1 MKNLLCVVLAAFLLT
16 MSVLPGLTVQAASPD
31 TFSGTRVVEF
41 VFDTSDLDNYANGGR
56 AGVDLYLRKNAP
68 QWLNHSLQADGRDVF
83 LTYSF
88 TFSSFDEYIQRIT
101 ALLGYQPAI
110 MYTPDKILV
119 EEFEPVE
126 LLGSLIQGLGNSE
139 QLKKRAKAI
148 KNEIAFAELSHDFE
162 DQKIAICPD
171 EMQWQIPVRTLE
183 IETLW
188 EGSTLKRTVRW
199 TISTEHIK
207 HSQWK
212 DLVSVCKDIGQV
224 SEETSDS
231 EVVFCVTFS
240 SVSEQEMVNK
250 TGLCLGVPS
259 GLGVQFVEA
268 TEESCRYLW
277 TESYLLDHYLEESGV
292 FTYRY
297 QCSEQMLNPAVENDG
312 MEIGVVGVSGE
323 NDTYR
328 EVTQIVANNQY
339 DIKFSYNAPFRFQT
353 IQVNTNCS
361 SVFKRIQRT
370 ITLTAPTNAAEVY
383 HETIKAQLSKKL
395 PKGTV
400 LQMYD
405 QDEVRYYVLTYSA
418 WLWKDIEKFTDK
430 FLPVKISCSDSWVP
444 FGKSAYK
451 ETVDSTNV
459 LDGFD
464 SAISVRMEYLFP
476 GKGEAQVVTD
486 VGQQIKLSY
495 QHLHYIKLILEVL
508 VLAIVVVIILLLVKT
523 IKKCVK
529 NRKAKTTEP
538 EQIAQEVQLQPE
550 TETEPNDQD
559 P

>member
-1 MKNLLCVVLAAFLLT
+1 MKKLLSIVLSAFLLT
-16 MSVLPGLTVQAASPD
+16 MSVLPALTVQATTPD

-41 VFDTSDLDNYANGGR
+41 MFDTSDLDNYANGGR

-88 TFSSFDEYIQRIT
+88 TFASFDEYTQRIT

-110 MYTPDKILV
+110 MYTPDEILV

-148 KNEIAFAELSHDFE
+148 KNEIAFAEQSHDFE

-171 EMQWQIPVRTLE
+171 EMQWQIPVRALE
-183 IETLW
+183 IETIW
-188 EGSTLKRTVRW
+188 ESNALKRTVRW
-199 TISTEHIK
+199 TINTEHIK

-212 DLVSVCKDIGQV
+212 DLVSVCKDIGKV
-224 SEETSDS
+224 TEETYDS
-231 EVVFCVTFS
+231 EVVFSVTFS

-297 QCSEQMLNPAVENDG
+297 QCSDQMRNPAVEKDG
-312 MEIGVVGVSGE
+312 MEIEMVGVAGE
-323 NDTYR
+323 NDTYT
-328 EVTQIVANNQY
+328 EVAQIVANNQY

-353 IQVNTNCS
+353 IQVATNCS

-405 QDEVRYYVLTYSA
+405 QDEVRYYVLTYSS

-430 FLPVKISCSDSWVP
+430 FLPAKISCSDSWVP
-444 FGKSAYK
+444 FGKSVYK
-451 ETVDSTNV
+451 ETVGSTNV

-464 SAISVRMEYLFP
+464 TAISVRMEYTFP
-476 GKGEAQVVTD
+476 GKGEMQVVTD
-486 VGQQIKLSY
+486 IGQQIKLTY
-495 QHLHYIKLILEVL
+495 QHLHYIKLIAEVL
-508 VLAIVVVIILLLVKT
+508 VLAIVVIFVMLLVKA
-523 IKKCVK
+523 IKKRIK
-529 NRKAKTTEP
+529 NRKAEAVAP
-538 EQIAQEVQLQPE
+538 EQVVQEVQPE
-550 TETEPNDQD
+550 TEAEPSDQASQE
-559 P
+559 